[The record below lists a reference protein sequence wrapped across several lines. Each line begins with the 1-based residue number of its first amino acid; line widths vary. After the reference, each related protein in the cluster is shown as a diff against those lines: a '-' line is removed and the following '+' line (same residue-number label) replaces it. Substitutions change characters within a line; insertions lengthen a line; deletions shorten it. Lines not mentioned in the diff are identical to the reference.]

1 MINGTEIRRARERA
15 NLTQEELAERVGVSL
30 RTVGNWERGSSVPRS
45 REGMIRAVLGDHA
58 FGTSEDEPSLSAASD
73 AELIAEVAKRLSRT
87 QQGNASL
94 YEVGRTKDP
103 TQDMLGLAA
112 HKGDPHIGP
121 DELPYE

>member
-15 NLTQEELAERVGVSL
+15 GLTQEELAEKVGVSL
-30 RTVGNWERGSSVPRS
+30 RTVGNWERGTSVPRAK
-45 REGMIRAVLGDHA
+45 EGIIRAVLSDHIKSPDRDA
-58 FGTSEDEPSLSAASD
+58 PSLTSASD

-87 QQGNASL
+87 SSMRRV
-94 YEVGRTKDP
+94 EEDP

-121 DELPYE
+121 YDLPDE